1 MNDSKQFSKIIALIL
16 VIVMS
21 FSIFAGCTPNTNG
34 GNTGNNG
41 QNNSGNNDNNDN
53 NDDVGGDTNKEPSDD
68 THTCTFGEWVIVKAP
83 TNTEDGLQERKCE
96 CGKVEEKVIKA
107 SGGDYAIH
115 YDNLKTAEYPETT
128 GYNSSEGLL
137 SLPKPVADG
146 YNFIGWFTASIGGD
160 IVDYIPKN
168 STKEYVL
175 YAHWELITYDIT
187 YKNVPNNTNPTTY
200 NIESKLK
207 LESPEWNGLEFTYWS
222 DDDGNKYIP
231 DINITSLP
239 ENMSGDLIL
248 TANWKTRRNL
258 ATPARGDQ
266 KINIGFSSE
275 DGYLFFHYY
284 LGTIEHVILDS
295 NDEIS
300 NHLYY
305 KSEGM
310 PISYTLSKTVTI
322 GEETSRTI
330 SNTISKSVS
339 QSLATESSYNFAS
352 TQSSNWNSEIGASIG
367 TESSAEVD
375 CGVGK
380 ASASVTA
387 TIEAK
392 LGVGGSSG
400 TSSGWGSSV
409 SAQSETSTE
418 NSKTVSSS
426 LAYMEEISTTSEETI
441 NVPADQPSGYYAYV
455 HAGNIEVNA
464 VVIYEIAT
472 GYLYINTYSYLDNM
486 HSMVMYYPDVNS
498 LNNPAVDSLD
508 FTIPEEEIINKIES
522 SYYVKYD
529 ANGGTGT
536 MPITMHS
543 IGGNEQLATNTFT
556 NSGKVFA
563 GWEWED
569 DDGVKRILN
578 DGQSVTN
585 LGSAFEIVTLKAIW
599 EGDPDTDVVYT
610 LTTKSGTVAE
620 YKEGLVTGIDYLAVI
635 EYRNRTADSIEIRVT
650 WTTKKTGGHTSYG
663 QNVKFNIG
671 SVGSGRI
678 KLVSY
683 QDSDWMNKNAKPSD
697 TKTSKWMTV
706 SLDTAD
712 ATTIALSVYYWQ
724 TNSNDLD
731 MYTYDKTSRLK
742 ETWTLTIPACK

>member
-34 GNTGNNG
+34 GDTGNNG

-53 NDDVGGDTNKEPSDD
+53 KDDVGGDTSEEPSDD
-68 THTCTFGEWVIVKAP
+68 THTCAFGEWVIVKAP
-83 TNTEDGLQERKCE
+83 TNSEDGLQERKCE
-96 CGKVEEKVIKA
+96 CGAVEQKVIKA

-115 YDNLKTAEYPETT
+115 YNNLKTAEYPETT

-137 SLPKPVADG
+137 SLPKPVAEG
-146 YNFIGWFTASIGGD
+146 YIFIGWFTKSIGGD
-160 IVDYIPKN
+160 IVDYIPKD
-168 STKEYVL
+168 STKDYVL
-175 YAHWELITYDIT
+175 YAHWDLVTYDIT

-207 LESPEWNGLEFTYWS
+207 LKSPEWSGLEFDYWS
-222 DDDGNKYIP
+222 DEDGNKYIP
-231 DINITSLP
+231 DINITAMP

-266 KINIGFSSE
+266 EINVGFSSE
-275 DGYLFFHYY
+275 DGYVFFHYY

-300 NHLYY
+300 NNLYY

-322 GEETSRTI
+322 GEETSKTI
-330 SNTISKSVS
+330 SNTISESVSKSV
-339 QSLATESSYNFAS
+339 ATENSYNFAS
-352 TQSSNWNSEIGASIG
+352 NQSTNWSEQLSSSVGAEIG
-367 TESSAEVD
+367 TEAD
-375 CGVGK
+375 YGVAK
-380 ASASVTA
+380 VSASITA
-387 TIEAK
+387 SIETNI
-392 LGVGGSSG
+392 GVGGSSG

-409 SAQSETSTE
+409 STQNETSTE

-426 LAYMEEISTTSEETI
+426 LAYMEEISTTTEETI
-441 NVPADQPSGYYAYV
+441 HVPADQPSGYYAYV

-472 GYLYINTYSYLDNM
+472 GCLYINTYSYLDNM

-498 LNNPAVDSLD
+498 LNNPAIDGLD
-508 FTIPEEEIINKIES
+508 FTIPKETIINKIES

-529 ANGGTGT
+529 ANGGEGT

-543 IGGNEQLATNTFT
+543 VDGNEKLATNTFT
-556 NSGKVFA
+556 NSGKIFV
-563 GWEWED
+563 GWQYET
-569 DDGVKRILN
+569 DDGIQILL

-585 LGSAFEIVTLKAIW
+585 LGSALETVTLKALW
-599 EGDPDTDVVYT
+599 EGDPDLDVIYDLKT
-610 LTTKSGTVAE
+610 
-620 YKEGLVTGIDYLAVI
+620 VTGTYDSEPKITYSALI
-635 EYRNRTADSIEIRVT
+635 QYRNRTEDSVEIRVI
-650 WTTKKTGGHTSYG
+650 WTATKHSGYNYHA
-663 QNVKFNIG
+663 QNVKFT
-671 SVGSGRI
+671 VGNVTSGKVEI
-678 KLVSY
+678 VPEG
-683 QDSDWMNKNAKPSD
+683 DWEKGYSSRTAESP
-697 TKTSKWMTV
+697 WFTV
-706 SLDTAD
+706 SLDSAD
-712 ATTIALSVYYWQ
+712 ATSIGLKVYYWQ
-724 TNSNDLD
+724 TTNGG
-731 MYTYDKTSRLK
+731 KTVVNVK
-742 ETWTLTIPACK
+742 INQTWTITIPACK